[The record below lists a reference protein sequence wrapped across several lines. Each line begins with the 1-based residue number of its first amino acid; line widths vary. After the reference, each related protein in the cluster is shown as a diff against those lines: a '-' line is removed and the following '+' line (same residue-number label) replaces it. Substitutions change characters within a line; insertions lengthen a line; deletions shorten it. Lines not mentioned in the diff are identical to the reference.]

1 MDYSMHIAGTDFAV
15 SYPVSTPAVYNVLVD
30 VIRITKT
37 NTAGGPTEAEAVLH
51 ASMMCAIKWKSGG
64 EKILFNKETHYLDA
78 VMRCRKVDIT
88 TKDRIRYNAQDY
100 EIADLYD
107 FNNLGTLLV
116 IALKRIDND

>member
-1 MDYSMHIAGTDFAV
+1 MSFTIQAG
-15 SYPVSTPAVYNVLVD
+15 STVFEVTSHTNSVGVYNILVD

-51 ASMMCAIKWKSGG
+51 ANMPACIKWKSGG

-78 VMRCRKVDIT
+78 LLRCRKVDIT

-100 EIADLYD
+100 EIVDLYD
-107 FNNLGTLLV
+107 FENLGILLV
-116 IALKRIDND
+116 IGLHKIE